1 MRLKRAVS
9 RYEINK
15 NGMRK
20 PPPGHVARLTAAG
33 RGAFWQGQVANSSL
47 PKEYLRI
54 MGLVEFQGHPNVIRG
69 YLRRFP
75 DRLIDDWLAELEES
89 GLLEYVPLRDKA
101 DGPLEFRT
109 AATEP
114 APPLVLEEDQRR
126 ISDQSWAA
134 GNVLS
139 IAGAYVADERV
150 KNREPLGR
158 PRSEIDVLIVEDDP
172 DQLSLAQRRLD
183 LAGFKAR
190 AADSGLALS
199 RSLQD
204 PGMPDLLLLDVML
217 PDCDGFDVLARL
229 RRDPRSSLLP
239 VVMLTVKSDPA
250 DIQKGIALGADGYV
264 TKPYSKAL
272 LSDTIEQVLG
282 IERMPQSLLK
292 RA

>member
-1 MRLKRAVS
+1 
-9 RYEINK
+9 
-15 NGMRK
+15 MRK
-20 PPPGHVARLTAAG
+20 PPPGHVARLTGAG
-33 RGAFWQGQVANSSL
+33 RAAFWQSQVASSSL

-89 GLLEYVPLRDKA
+89 GLLEYVPLREKA
-101 DGPLEFRT
+101 DSPLEFRT

-114 APPLVLEEDQRR
+114 APPVVLEEDQRR
-126 ISDQSWAA
+126 ISDQGWAA

-139 IAGAYVADERV
+139 IAGAYVAEERI

-172 DQLSLAQRRLD
+172 DQLALAQRRLA
-183 LAGFKAR
+183 LAGFKPR
-190 AADSGLALS
+190 SADCGMALGQ
-199 RSLQD
+199 SLQNL
-204 PGMPDLLLLDVML
+204 GMPDLLLLDVML

-264 TKPYSKAL
+264 IKPYSKAVL
-272 LSDTIEQVLG
+272 TDIIEQVLG
-282 IERMPQSLLK
+282 IDRVPANLLK
-292 RA
+292 HA